1 MRKVPDAL
9 SYKEKKNWNS
19 FETYEERDFQEIH
32 SAATAAV
39 AKRAAAPLTP
49 PASAIQIRQQE
60 ASVIKMSVE
69 ESEPPQY
76 IVTAPGEERNEDD
89 DDRSSITTTTST
101 ATAQS
106 TGTAISVKTTKAH
119 NTRSQSL
126 QSSSTAVSVG
136 GDQTSA
142 LTASLMQQ
150 LKASSTV
157 NIVTEKHVQKF
168 SSTQMTT
175 SSSSSRSSAV
185 ATGTKS
191 KFTSFLQHPDASS
204 HEASF
209 LTAQQKHVR
218 QFVRSTS
225 AHSSTDSSNT
235 TGISIS
241 GKSDKC
247 IRSTSQQIDD
257 DALSSFN
264 TDYSKGLH
272 QSAAIL
278 ISKSAETIEGFQR
291 STSSTSNSMRPQLTL
306 SGGFLAP
313 PANRKLTILSP
324 IHAPPGLH
332 EMLKKHRSPLS
343 PRISFPGPEAD
354 LFP

>member
-1 MRKVPDAL
+1 
-9 SYKEKKNWNS
+9 
-19 FETYEERDFQEIH
+19 
-32 SAATAAV
+32 
-39 AKRAAAPLTP
+39 
-49 PASAIQIRQQE
+49 
-60 ASVIKMSVE
+60 MSVE

-76 IVTAPGEERNEDD
+76 IVTAPGDEEKNDDD

-126 QSSSTAVSVG
+126 QSSSTAVSVAA
-136 GDQTSA
+136 DQSST

-150 LKASSTV
+150 LKAQSTV

-168 SSTQMTT
+168 SSTQTTT
-175 SSSSSRSSAV
+175 SSSSSASV
-185 ATGTKS
+185 MATGGVKS

-204 HEASF
+204 HGANF

-225 AHSSTDSSNT
+225 AHSSTDSNT

-257 DALSSFN
+257 DPLSSFN

-291 STSSTSNSMRPQLTL
+291 STSSASTSMRPQLTL

-324 IHAPPGLH
+324 VHAPPGLH

-343 PRISFPGPEAD
+343 PRISFPGPDAD

>member
-1 MRKVPDAL
+1 MITKSTRRSNVQR
-9 SYKEKKNWNS
+9 KEKLEFIWNVRRTWFSRDSSNSSSKNS
-19 FETYEERDFQEIH
+19 SPT
-32 SAATAAV
+32 T
-39 AKRAAAPLTP
+39 TP
-49 PASAIQIRQQE
+49 PAIQIRRRE
-60 ASVIKMSVE
+60 ASVTKMSVE

-76 IVTAPGEERNEDD
+76 IVTAPGEERNDDD

-106 TGTAISVKTTKAH
+106 TGTAISVKSTKSH

-126 QSSSTAVSVG
+126 QSSSSTAVSVG
-136 GDQTSA
+136 GDQSSA
-142 LTASLMQQ
+142 LLTASLMQQ
-150 LKASSTV
+150 LKAQSTV
-157 NIVTEKHVQKF
+157 NIVTEKNIVQKF
-168 SSTQMTT
+168 SSTQTTT
-175 SSSSSRSSAV
+175 SSSSSAV

-204 HEASF
+204 HGANF

-264 TDYSKGLH
+264 DYSKGLH

-291 STSSTSNSMRPQLTL
+291 STSTSTSMRPQLTL

-324 IHAPPGLH
+324 VHAPPGLH

-343 PRISFPGPEAD
+343 PRISFPGPDAD

>member
-1 MRKVPDAL
+1 M
-9 SYKEKKNWNS
+9 
-19 FETYEERDFQEIH
+19 
-32 SAATAAV
+32 
-39 AKRAAAPLTP
+39 APLLV
-49 PASAIQIRQQE
+49 AAE
-60 ASVIKMSVE
+60 ASTIQERERKKLERKTPNEESVTKMSVE

-76 IVTAPGEERNEDD
+76 IVTAPGEEKNDDD
-89 DDRSSITTTTST
+89 DDRSSTTTTAST

-106 TGTAISVKTTKAH
+106 TGTAINVKTTKAH

-126 QSSSTAVSVG
+126 QSSSTAVVVGG
-136 GDQTSA
+136 GDQSST

-150 LKASSTV
+150 LKAQSTV

-168 SSTQMTT
+168 SSSQTTT
-175 SSSSSRSSAV
+175 SSSSSSASAV

-204 HEASF
+204 HGANF

-225 AHSSTDSSNT
+225 AHSSTDSNA

-257 DALSSFN
+257 DPLSGFN
-264 TDYSKGLH
+264 TDYAKGLH

-278 ISKSAETIEGFQR
+278 ISKSAETIER
-291 STSSTSNSMRPQLTL
+291 SVSTSSTTMMRPQLTL

-324 IHAPPGLH
+324 VHAPPGLQ

-343 PRISFPGPEAD
+343 PRISFPGPDAD

>member
-1 MRKVPDAL
+1 
-9 SYKEKKNWNS
+9 
-19 FETYEERDFQEIH
+19 
-32 SAATAAV
+32 
-39 AKRAAAPLTP
+39 
-49 PASAIQIRQQE
+49 
-60 ASVIKMSVE
+60 MSVE
-69 ESEPPQY
+69 ETEPPQY
-76 IVTAPGEERNEDD
+76 IVTAPGEEKNDDD
-89 DDRSSITTTTST
+89 DDRASITTTTST

-106 TGTAISVKTTKAH
+106 TGTAINVKTTKAH

-126 QSSSTAVSVG
+126 QSSSTAVAAAC
-136 GDQTSA
+136 DQSST
-142 LTASLMQQ
+142 LTAALVQQ
-150 LKASSTV
+150 LKAQSSV

-175 SSSSSRSSAV
+175 SSSSTSA

-204 HEASF
+204 SHIGGTF

-225 AHSSTDSSNT
+225 AHSSTDGNT

-241 GKSDKC
+241 GKSEKC

-257 DALSSFN
+257 DPHSF
-264 TDYSKGLH
+264 TADYTKGLH

-291 STSSTSNSMRPQLTL
+291 STSTSTTMRPQLTL

-313 PANRKLTILSP
+313 PNRKLTILSP
-324 IHAPPGLH
+324 VHAPPGLH
-332 EMLKKHRSPLS
+332 DLLKKHRSPLS